1 MDSLHTFSRVRD
13 ASLQH
18 DNPCI
23 PQPQREHDR
32 YLLDTI
38 IQSAQFTTQPWNQE
52 AELLLSLPTGRH
64 LGWRIKTQWTG
75 ARSVFPT
82 SISLH
87 IAAAHAVTLSIKTA
101 PLPTSESY
109 GYQRIGLGATRKGLF
124 STPHQC
130 MASSSTGALF
140 SIILIQTSTLLV
152 RSERAQTLRSISTN
166 WSKPIPPVVFAGN
179 ANIRTVAG
187 PRASSRCC
195 VALKRH
201 PGCNSPNS
209 SCTFARHRNHWS
221 VFRTLESRE
230 VKSLRQVTL
239 TMDFFSLGLDLT
251 DPRIARHQWSL
262 RNNHATRISWLGLEL
277 AGKRMTSL
285 QDGTSWRWHCH
296 KVATYGLLSF
306 LQFLIRI
313 KEFTGMYEPW
323 LRVLATDSQGVLNTL
338 HIGDPQPRGT
348 GWAGR
353 SQ

>member
-1 MDSLHTFSRVRD
+1 MHPSNTTILVSHSLNENMIVIYWIRSFSQPNSQPSHEIRKLNYCCLY
-13 ASLQH
+13 LQAVTLA
-18 DNPCI
+18 DVSKPSG
-23 PQPQREHDR
+23 QE
-32 YLLDTI
+32 LD
-38 IQSAQFTTQPWNQE
+38 
-52 AELLLSLPTGRH
+52 
-64 LGWRIKTQWTG
+64 
-75 ARSVFPT
+75 RSVFPT

-152 RSERAQTLRSISTN
+152 RLERAQTLRSISTN

-209 SCTFARHRNHWS
+209 SCTFARHRNH
-221 VFRTLESRE
+221 
-230 VKSLRQVTL
+230 
-239 TMDFFSLGLDLT
+239 
-251 DPRIARHQWSL
+251 
-262 RNNHATRISWLGLEL
+262 
-277 AGKRMTSL
+277 
-285 QDGTSWRWHCH
+285 
-296 KVATYGLLSF
+296 
-306 LQFLIRI
+306 
-313 KEFTGMYEPW
+313 
-323 LRVLATDSQGVLNTL
+323 
-338 HIGDPQPRGT
+338 
-348 GWAGR
+348 
-353 SQ
+353 